1 MNREVYEIQKK
12 MGADLTKLSEKT
24 MAEVM
29 SNYQEKTQMS
39 NKQMTEVMVH
49 ALEKHQLALESH
61 MAEVLEY

>member
-1 MNREVYEIQKK
+1 MYEIQKR
-12 MGADLTKLSEKT
+12 MGADLNKLSERT

-29 SNYQEKTQMS
+29 SSYQEKTQMS
-39 NKQMTEVMVH
+39 NQQMTEVMVH